1 MIKPEVKVMDE
12 KQISTGEVA
21 KISGLTIRTLQHYDN
36 IGVLPVSGRTES
48 GRRFYTEKD
57 MIKLEHIVFYRG
69 LGFSLNQI
77 KRILAEPK
85 TDKNADELLSAQKV
99 MLYNQIYNIQNS
111 IAAIEA
117 SQEIISAGKTPPW
130 TLLAAFMQ
138 SLGKVD
144 LSIWG
149 DYEFSEE
156 QTEVFGE
163 HFQTLDDVM
172 DFYNTWK
179 RLSIKSAAFNEA
191 GIKPGEAIAQTLA
204 MEWTEMVQ
212 KVTGGN
218 PEHEQAFLAVDNQ
231 REVWNPAERELIEKA
246 EPFLEEALNIYYQK
260 QE

>member
-1 MIKPEVKVMDE
+1 MGK

-36 IGVLPVSGRTES
+36 IGVLPASGRTEG
-48 GRRFYTEKD
+48 GRRFYTEID
-57 MIKLEHIVFYRG
+57 MIKLEHIIFYRG
-69 LGFSLNQI
+69 LGFSLDQI
-77 KRILAEPK
+77 KRILVEPK
-85 TDKNADELLSAQKV
+85 TDKNAAELLSVQKV

-117 SQEIISAGKTPPW
+117 SQEIINAGKTPPW
-130 TLLAAFMQ
+130 TLLATFMQ
-138 SLGKVD
+138 SLGRVD
-144 LSIWG
+144 LSMWEN
-149 DYEFSEE
+149 YKFSDE
-156 QTEVFGE
+156 QTEVFRE
-163 HFQTLDDVM
+163 HFQTLNDVM

-179 RLSIKSAAFNEA
+179 RLSIKSAAFSEA
-191 GIKPGEAIAQTLA
+191 GIKPGETIAQTLA
-204 MEWTEMVQ
+204 MEWAEMVQ

-218 PEHEQAFLAVDNQ
+218 PNHEQAYLAVDNQ

>member
-1 MIKPEVKVMDE
+1 MIIMDE

-36 IGVLPVSGRTES
+36 IGVLPSSGRTEG
-48 GRRFYTEKD
+48 GRRFYTESD
-57 MIKLEHIVFYRG
+57 MIQLEHIVFYRG

-77 KRILAEPK
+77 KKILAEPK
-85 TDKNADELLSAQKV
+85 TDKNADELLSAQKI

-117 SQEIISAGKTPPW
+117 SQEIINAGKTPPW

-138 SLGKVD
+138 SLGTVD
-144 LSIWG
+144 LSVWEN
-149 DYEFSEE
+149 YEFSEE
-156 QTEVFGE
+156 QTEVFEE
-163 HFQTLDDVM
+163 HFQTLNDVM

-191 GIKPGEAIAQTLA
+191 GIMPSETIAQT

-231 REVWNPAERELIEKA
+231 REVWNPAERELIKKA

>member
-1 MIKPEVKVMDE
+1 MKIIGE

-36 IGVLPVSGRTES
+36 IGVLPASGRTEG

-57 MIKLEHIVFYRG
+57 MIQLEHIIFYRG

-130 TLLAAFMQ
+130 ALLAAFLQ
-138 SLGKVD
+138 SLSTVD

-149 DYEFSEE
+149 NYEFSEE
-156 QTEVFGE
+156 QAEVFHE

-172 DFYNTWK
+172 DFYNAWK

-191 GIKPGEAIAQTLA
+191 GINPDEAIAQTLA
-204 MEWTEMVQ
+204 MEWAEMVQ
-212 KVTGGN
+212 KATGGN
-218 PEHEQAFLAVDNQ
+218 PEHEQAFLAVDSQ
-231 REVWNPAERELIEKA
+231 RDVWNPAERELIEKA

>member
-1 MIKPEVKVMDE
+1 MGK

-36 IGVLPVSGRTES
+36 IGVLPASGRTEG
-48 GRRFYTEKD
+48 GRRFYTESD
-57 MIKLEHIVFYRG
+57 MIKLEHIIFYRG
-69 LGFSLNQI
+69 LGFSLDQI
-77 KRILAEPK
+77 KRILVEPK
-85 TDKNADELLSAQKV
+85 TDKNAAELLSVQKV

-117 SQEIISAGKTPPW
+117 SQEIINAGKTPPW
-130 TLLAAFMQ
+130 TLLATFMQ
-138 SLGKVD
+138 SLGRVD
-144 LSIWG
+144 LSMWEN
-149 DYEFSEE
+149 YKFSDE
-156 QTEVFGE
+156 QTEAFRE
-163 HFQTLDDVM
+163 HFQTLNHVM

-179 RLSIKSAAFNEA
+179 RLSIKSAAFSEA
-191 GIKPGEAIAQTLA
+191 GIKPGETIAQTLA
-204 MEWTEMVQ
+204 MEWAEMVQ

-218 PEHEQAFLAVDNQ
+218 PNHEQAYLAVDNQ

>member
-1 MIKPEVKVMDE
+1 MGK

-36 IGVLPVSGRTES
+36 IGVLPASGRTEG
-48 GRRFYTEKD
+48 GRRFYTESD
-57 MIKLEHIVFYRG
+57 MIKLEHIIFYRG
-69 LGFSLNQI
+69 LGFSLDQI
-77 KRILAEPK
+77 KRILVEPK
-85 TDKNADELLSAQKV
+85 TDKNAAELLSVQKV

-117 SQEIISAGKTPPW
+117 SQEIINAGKTPPW
-130 TLLAAFMQ
+130 TLLATFMQ
-138 SLGKVD
+138 SLGRVD
-144 LSIWG
+144 LSMSEN
-149 DYEFSEE
+149 YKFSDE
-156 QTEVFGE
+156 QTEVFRE
-163 HFQTLDDVM
+163 HFQTLNDVM

-179 RLSIKSAAFNEA
+179 RLSIKSAAFSEA
-191 GIKPGEAIAQTLA
+191 GIKPGETIAQTLA
-204 MEWTEMVQ
+204 MEWAEMVQ

-218 PEHEQAFLAVDNQ
+218 PNHEQAYLAVDNQ

>member
-1 MIKPEVKVMDE
+1 
-12 KQISTGEVA
+12 
-21 KISGLTIRTLQHYDN
+21 
-36 IGVLPVSGRTES
+36 
-48 GRRFYTEKD
+48 
-57 MIKLEHIVFYRG
+57 
-69 LGFSLNQI
+69 
-77 KRILAEPK
+77 
-85 TDKNADELLSAQKV
+85 